1 MLANFLN
8 PHPYLL
14 WIAIGGPILF
24 RTAEVD
30 RLARIMFI
38 IGFYA
43 LLVGSKVM
51 IALFVGKSRD
61 FLKSKYYLHLF
72 RSLGVLYLLFAL
84 FFIEQGLEL
93 LGLHIWR

>member
-1 MLANFLN
+1 
-8 PHPYLL
+8 
-14 WIAIGGPILF
+14 
-24 RTAEVD
+24 
-30 RLARIMFI
+30 MFI